1 MKSAKLYRYRLPM
14 DSGVILRDN
23 KLVERVGYIVELTRD
38 GDVGRGEIAPLPG
51 FSLEDLE
58 QAGVQ
63 AQTMAELWVRGDD
76 LDLESMYPSVAF
88 GLSMAM
94 LELEQGLPLQG
105 NYRSAPLCYGDAD
118 DLIPVLSTLSGE
130 RVAKLKVGLYEPIRD
145 GMLVNLLLESVPG
158 LALRLDAN
166 RAWTLEKAQKF
177 ASYIAPSR
185 RAQIAFIEEPCK
197 QPGESLVFAINTG
210 IAIAWDET
218 LQEAVRDEEFSLED
232 LIGVK
237 TIVIKPTLIGSVLRC
252 ITLIKRS
259 RDLGIQPIISS
270 SLESSLGLNQL
281 ARLSKWL
288 LPNVTPGLDTMQLF
302 KAQLEV
308 PWQGSTLPL
317 HSLAQ
322 QELVWQS

>member
-23 KLVERVGYIVELTRD
+23 KLVERVGYIVELHRD

-51 FSLEDLE
+51 FSLEHLD
-58 QAGVQ
+58 QAGAQ
-63 AQTMAELWVRGDD
+63 AQEMAQLWVRGDD
-76 LDLESMYPSVAF
+76 LDLESMFPSVAF

-94 LELEQGLPLQG
+94 LELEQGLPLDG
-105 NYRSAPLCYGDAD
+105 NHRSAPLCYGDAD

-130 RVAKLKVGLYEPIRD
+130 CVAKLKVGLYEPIRD
-145 GMLVNLLLESVPG
+145 GMLVNVLLEAVPN
-158 LALRLDAN
+158 LMLRLDAN

-185 RAQIAFIEEPCK
+185 RQRIAFIEEPCK
-197 QPGESLVFAINTG
+197 HPGDSLSFAINTG

-218 LQEAVRDEEFSLED
+218 LQEGVRDEEFSLED
-232 LIGVK
+232 LTGVK
-237 TIVIKPTLIGSVLRC
+237 TIVIKPTLIGSILRC

-281 ARLSKWL
+281 ARLSRWL

-308 PWQGSTLPL
+308 PWPNSDLPL
-317 HSLAQ
+317 ERLEQ